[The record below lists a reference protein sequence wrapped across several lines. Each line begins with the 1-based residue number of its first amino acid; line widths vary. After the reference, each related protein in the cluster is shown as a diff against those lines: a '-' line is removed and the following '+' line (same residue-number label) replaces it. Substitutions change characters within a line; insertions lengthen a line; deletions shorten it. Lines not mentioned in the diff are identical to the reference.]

1 MIRRRLHFLQFMR
14 KTVLLLRAES
24 VKAWL
29 FHNTLNYMIVLSD
42 MYGIHVL
49 FFKEN
54 NFFLRVV
61 TVVVH
66 SISNMMWRGYDSPRP
81 ITSSLFSAVSH
92 SSLENSQKS
101 TVLDVPC
108 HPRSFEDQ
116 FMESKLRKELAR
128 AQMKLGKNDRDGYGT
143 FFAHDTETRREN
155 PSSSCNKA
163 KEVEKEID

>member
-1 MIRRRLHFLQFMR
+1 MAYMCYFSK
-14 KTVLLLRAES
+14 KT
-24 VKAWL
+24 
-29 FHNTLNYMIVLSD
+29 T
-42 MYGIHVL
+42 
-49 FFKEN
+49 
-54 NFFLRVV
+54 FFLRVV

-143 FFAHDTETRREN
+143 FFGHDTETRREN